1 MTTKAPKLIEQEQV
15 NAVEPGLEGGVAVSL
30 PAVLLLIKE
39 ARLRGVP
46 DLEPKLERG
55 EGEGIE
61 ESGLAVPRST
71 MKQSVGSSRGA
82 LTGEPCFSALD
93 SPLLRF

>member
-1 MTTKAPKLIEQEQV
+1 MTTEAAKLIEQEQV
-15 NAVEPGLEGGVAVSL
+15 YAVEPGPKGGVAVSL
-30 PAVLLLIKE
+30 PAVLLLIEE

-46 DLEPKLERG
+46 DLEPDLEGG
-55 EGEGIE
+55 EGESIE
-61 ESGLAVPRST
+61 EGGLAVAWLT
-71 MKQSVGSSRGA
+71 MEERVGRSRGA